1 MMVSSKKS
9 RVGLI
14 TGIVALTLFAFAS
27 IKPVMAGPQFASV
40 DQNKVFT
47 SSAEKTR
54 TDAEL
59 ETQRA
64 SLLAVLNTLSTV
76 TILPPE
82 DITRLNKIL
91 QKKPAELTETEKK
104 SKDDL
109 IDKAKSDKAELDA
122 LSQKKLA
129 DLSSADQLRVQTL
142 QERSQAGQDTLKEI
156 YKDFSTQ
163 LDTQR
168 QQRDQTIA
176 AHMKEAIASVAQKQG
191 ISVVFDSAV
200 AVYTSTDI
208 TKDVIA
214 AINK

>member
-109 IDKAKSDKAELDA
+109 IDKAKSDKAA